1 MSKHHLLLRLL
12 LLLGIVAAIAWAAVN
27 RDRLDIEALDAW
39 IVGFGL
45 LAPFAYLALYA
56 AGTAAFLPGALFALA
71 GGALFGPVWGSLL
84 NLVGATIGAS
94 LAFLIARYLAGDWV
108 AARAGGRLK
117 RLIEGVEAEGWRFVA
132 FVRLVPLF
140 PFNLTNYALGLTR
153 IRFATYVVTSFVCMA
168 PGAIAYT
175 WLGHAGRE
183 ALSGDASAIR
193 YGLMA
198 LGLLAAIAFLP
209 RLARRLRG
217 EKGRW
222 IGGEA
227 LSDRLREDGVAVV
240 DVRGP
245 DEFTGPLGHIET
257 ALNIPLDELT
267 GRLTEIRAFQDESI
281 ILVCKTDKRSA
292 AAAAMLGDAGFR
304 DVSVLRGGMERWNR
318 DGRPVE
324 KATQLRLPG
333 SNGPTRSPSRATR
346 KGAGT

>member
-1 MSKHHLLLRLL
+1 MNAPHFAPRIL

-27 RDRLDIEALDAW
+27 RDRLDIEDLDAW
-39 IVGFGL
+39 VAGFGL
-45 LAPFAYLALYA
+45 LAPLAYLALYA
-56 AGTAAFLPGALFALA
+56 AGTVAFLPGALFALA

-108 AARAGGRLK
+108 AARTGGRLK
-117 RLIEGVEAEGWRFVA
+117 RLIDGVEAEGWRFVA

-153 IRFATYVVTSFVCMA
+153 ISFRSYAITSFICMA

-183 ALSGDASAIR
+183 ALAGDASAIR
-193 YGLMA
+193 YGLLA

-209 RLARRLRG
+209 RLIRRLRG
-217 EKGRW
+217 NQNRW
-222 IGGEA
+222 IDASA
-227 LSDRLREDGVAVV
+227 LADRLRNGGITIV

-245 DEFTGPLGHIET
+245 DEFTGPLGHIEA
-257 ALNIPLDELT
+257 ALNIPLGELP
-267 GRLTEIRAFQDESI
+267 GRLTEISAFRARPV

-292 AAAAMLGDAGFR
+292 SAAAVLGKAGFS
-304 DVSVLRGGMERWNR
+304 DVSVLRGGMEQWNR
-318 DGRPVE
+318 DGRPIANNQ
-324 KATQLRLPG
+324 ATELAR
-333 SNGPTRSPSRATR
+333 
-346 KGAGT
+346 